1 MLLLLQLY
9 NDLLKLMVNVCFLFF
24 FIFKISD
31 YRSRLETISKVL
43 QCMSEQ
49 NGFSEDI

>member
-9 NDLLKLMVNVCFLFF
+9 NDLLKLMVNVCFLGFF
-24 FIFKISD
+24 VFKISD
-31 YRSRLETISKVL
+31 YRSRQEIISKVL